1 MQVSFFRFF
10 EGWFFQPGE
19 LDINAFVRWVP
30 FSHPTAYLLNI
41 ALSHQPNIQPSD
53 SRSLTPTI
61 PLARVLPRREFILR
75 RGVPSSEMQNASY
88 WVHLVSWI
96 ERQSDPNVLLLFF
109 EDLKEDLPAHVRRVA
124 QFMGYQVGLRTR
136 QGWDRLGIAL

>member
-19 LDINAFVRWVP
+19 LDINAFVRWFPASHPHCLP
-30 FSHPTAYLLNI
+30 FSASLDSNNASLNLTAPF
-41 ALSHQPNIQPSD
+41 LS
-53 SRSLTPTI
+53 
-61 PLARVLPRREFILR
+61 RREFILR

-136 QGWDRLGIAL
+136 HGRGGVGIAL